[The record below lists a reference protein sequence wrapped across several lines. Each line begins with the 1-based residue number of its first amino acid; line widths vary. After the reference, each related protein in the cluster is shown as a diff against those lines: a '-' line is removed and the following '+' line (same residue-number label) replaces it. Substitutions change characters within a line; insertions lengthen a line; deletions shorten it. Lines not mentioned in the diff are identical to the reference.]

1 MKRLAPIASLA
12 VILIALLPSPASA
25 ASRADCGRDVIDD
38 WYDDGRIG
46 TIYPLECYGSALERL
61 PVDLLGPARVD
72 IERAYEY
79 AKRGKL
85 APSSAGQRAAIAESR
100 AYMQWSAALRTGAA
114 RDPQARFANPPIEVL
129 RRRLRT
135 VERRYDVHL
144 RRLYVRWPR
153 QQAPYVIVS
162 TKRPAALA
170 RAVPAILETS
180 TQSGRRATIAP
191 DGRTR
196 DSSSRRWMPRHGRSS
211 SSSTTGGA
219 HTAAADSGRGAP
231 TSTRSHTGRR
241 VRDPLAAEDQDGL
254 GAVEL
259 RRPDPSS
266 GLTTRT
272 PRSRARRRPSP
283 SKPRRYITIV
293 CG

>member
-1 MKRLAPIASLA
+1 MKRLAPIAALA

-25 ASRADCGRDVIDD
+25 ALRTDCGRDVIDD

-114 RDPQARFANPPIEVL
+114 RDPQARFANPPIGVL

-170 RAVPAILETS
+170 RAVPAILEILDPKRPT
-180 TQSGRRATIAP
+180 G
-191 DGRTR
+191 DDRTGWTYEGFFFEAVDAQAR
-196 DSSSRRWMPRHGRSS
+196 PFLVVFNHWRGPHGGGGQWARS
-211 SSSTTGGA
+211 
-219 HTAAADSGRGAP
+219 ADLYPFTHG
-231 TSTRSHTGRR
+231 
-241 VRDPLAAEDQDGL
+241 
-254 GAVEL
+254 
-259 RRPDPSS
+259 
-266 GLTTRT
+266 
-272 PRSRARRRPSP
+272 
-283 SKPRRYITIV
+283 
-293 CG
+293 